1 MNARDKP
8 KLKERQQRFVDYYI
22 QSDNGAESARKAGY
36 APNSARVTAAQLL
49 ANPNVQE
56 AIRERLKQLE
66 SERIAKTEEILQHIT
81 LTMRGEVEEEVVV
94 NVGTGKGFT
103 RPEKVKA
110 KVSAKERLKAA
121 ELLAKVNGLFVTKQE
136 LDIHGAVPVVIKDDM

>member
-1 MNARDKP
+1 MNSRDKP

-66 SERIAKTEEILQHIT
+66 SERIAKTEEILRHIT
-81 LTMRGEVEEEVVV
+81 STMRGDVEEEIVV

-110 KVSAKERLKAA
+110 KVGAKERLKAA

-136 LDIHGAVPVVIKDDM
+136 LDIHGSVPVVIKDDM